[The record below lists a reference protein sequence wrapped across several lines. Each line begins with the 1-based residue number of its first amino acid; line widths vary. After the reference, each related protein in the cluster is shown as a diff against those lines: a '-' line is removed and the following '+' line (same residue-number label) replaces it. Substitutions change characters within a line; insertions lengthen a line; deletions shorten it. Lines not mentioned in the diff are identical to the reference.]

1 MPTPQRPSA
10 AGGTAKASRA
20 AGARLAATA
29 KGSKPASRSAAHAPP
44 PSDVALGPQTLVA
57 GPYAAQSIANQSGF
71 SGQDAARPL
80 PLIQGTMRRL
90 LQDILTGVYGPGD
103 RIREAEVAVR
113 LGISRAPVREALRML
128 EQDGLVVV
136 LPWRGASVVD
146 PTPQEIEALFD
157 LLGTVYGAVARFAAR
172 HASDEALKQFSRD
185 VALFAK
191 ATAEGRDPFHLV
203 DIAYRA
209 GTDLGQCCGSPLA
222 ADVLRRLG
230 RVAYLQHRFLLPV
243 PPRWRQQSVLRFKK
257 LEAALLSRAQERS
270 EAAGR
275 KLVQHTQSLLALHA
289 SESQAGSGLQ
299 PKAKEK
305 KS

>member
-1 MPTPQRPSA
+1 MSLPQRQVAPVAAHSA
-10 AGGTAKASRA
+10 SHSHNGLQALPVVQKSPRTAI
-20 AGARLAATA
+20 GADVTGPEAM
-29 KGSKPASRSAAHAPP
+29 SKPYTS
-44 PSDVALGPQTLVA
+44 
-57 GPYAAQSIANQSGF
+57 QSIANQPGMSNL
-71 SGQDAARPL
+71 DEARPL
-80 PLIQGTMRRL
+80 PLIQGTVRRL

-103 RIREAEVAVR
+103 RIREAEVAQR

-146 PTPQEIEALFD
+146 PTPQEIAALFD

-172 HASDEALKQFSRD
+172 HASDDALKQFSRD

-191 ATAEGRDPFHLV
+191 ATAEGRDSFHLI

-209 GTDLGQCCGSPLA
+209 GTDLGLCCGSTLA
-222 ADVLRRLG
+222 ADVLRKLG

-243 PPRWRQQSVLRFKK
+243 PPRWRQQSVARFRK
-257 LEAALLSRAQERS
+257 LEAALLSRSEDRS

-275 KLVQHTQSLLALHA
+275 KLVQHTQTLLVLHA
-289 SESQAGSGLQ
+289 TASLPAAAD
-299 PKAKEK
+299 PKKSKEK
-305 KS
+305 KV

>member
-1 MPTPQRPSA
+1 MPTSQRPTA
-10 AGGTAKASRA
+10 IAKAGSGRAIPASPLAARGQRA
-20 AGARLAATA
+20 ARR
-29 KGSKPASRSAAHAPP
+29 PA
-44 PSDVALGPQTLVA
+44 DTALGPQTLLS
-57 GPYAAQSIANQSGF
+57 GPYALQTIANQSGL
-71 SGQDAARPL
+71 SGQDVARPL

-90 LQDILTGVYGPGD
+90 LQDILTGVYGPGA
-103 RIREAEVAVR
+103 RIREAEVAER

-172 HASDEALKQFSRD
+172 HASDAALQQFSRD
-185 VALFAK
+185 VALFTK
-191 ATAEGRDPFHLV
+191 ATAEGRDSFHLV

-209 GTDLGQCCGSPLA
+209 GTDLGLCCGSALA

-243 PPRWRQQSVLRFKK
+243 PPRWRQQSVARFKK
-257 LEAALLSRAQERS
+257 LEAALLSRSEDRS

-275 KLVQHTQSLLALHA
+275 KLVQHTQSLLVLHA
-289 SESQAGSGLQ
+289 SQGRATAGTSPQ
-299 PKAKEK
+299 T
-305 KS
+305 